1 MEHLLNMQ
9 DNIFMQIALTVA
21 SASYCTRKKVGAL
34 IVKNNNIIAIGYNG
48 TISGFE
54 NICELKDGSTNPEV
68 LHAESNAITKCAK
81 SSNSSDGATLY
92 VTLSPCFECAKII
105 IQSGIKEVVYLEEYR
120 NTEGIKL
127 LNKSKVNV
135 KQILL

>member
-1 MEHLLNMQ
+1 MQ
-9 DNIFMQIALTVA
+9 DNIFMQIALTIA
-21 SASYCTRKKVGAL
+21 SASYCIRKKVGAL

-68 LHAESNAITKCAK
+68 LHAESNAIAKCAK
-81 SSNSSDGATLY
+81 SSNNSDGATLY